1 MNKSYSKIR
10 HIQESNILL
19 EQRRINEWEQ
29 LKPMIADYN
38 KQKTDI
44 KNNLTNMENLVKQG
58 GEETKKFQDWMD
70 TKGKWVATKDGTGKT
85 QYTTLNKGAGYG
97 KFGPSTQAAWEK
109 YGKEWLP
116 TSVNTN
122 IQITNPPA

>member
-19 EQRRINEWEQ
+19 EQRRINEWDKTWLTNATSQ
-29 LKPMIADYN
+29 L
-38 KQKTDI
+38 TDI
-44 KNNLTNMENLVKQG
+44 KNNLANMENLVKQG
-58 GEETKKFQDWMD
+58 GEQTKKFQDWMD

-109 YGKEWLP
+109 YGKEWLS

-122 IQITNPPA
+122 YQPPA

>member
-1 MNKSYSKIR
+1 MKKSYSKIR

-19 EQRRINEWEQ
+19 EQRRINELEAIKQ
-29 LKPMIADYN
+29 IAAN
-38 KQKTDI
+38 AQSQMSDI

-58 GEETKKFQDWMD
+58 GEQTKKFQDWMD

-122 IQITNPPA
+122 YQPPA

>member
-19 EQRRINEWEQ
+19 EQRIINEWDKTWLTNATSQ
-29 LKPMIADYN
+29 L
-38 KQKTDI
+38 TDI
-44 KNNLTNMENLVKQG
+44 KNNLANMENLVKQG
-58 GEETKKFQDWMD
+58 GEQTKKFQDWMD

-109 YGKEWLP
+109 YGKEWLS

-122 IQITNPPA
+122 YQPPA